1 MIKRVTTIQQGKSK
15 EFNTELAA
23 VIKEYQDA
31 GLNVEIQY
39 RFNGVAHAALV
50 IGHQQLGL
58 ILEGGSENE

>member
-1 MIKRVTTIQQGKSK
+1 MIRKVTTIQQGKSK

-39 RFNGVAHAALV
+39 RFNGGAHAALV
-50 IGHQQLGL
+50 IGHEPIL
-58 ILEGGSENE
+58 IAGGRL